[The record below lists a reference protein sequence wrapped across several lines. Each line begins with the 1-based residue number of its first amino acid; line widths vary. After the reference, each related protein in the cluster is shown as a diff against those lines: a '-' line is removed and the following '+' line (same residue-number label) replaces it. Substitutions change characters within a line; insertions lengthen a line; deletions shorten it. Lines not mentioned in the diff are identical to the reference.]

1 MKECASIVM
10 LYNEASYAETC
21 SIFMGKRPLPPLSV
35 LQTFCA
41 IAQTG
46 GFGRA
51 AEQIGQTQTAVSHQ
65 LAQLEGWIGG
75 RLFDRGRNGA
85 RLTPLGARLHSAIAG
100 TISDLE
106 AALYQ
111 ARANVSIR
119 SVTVSM
125 SPEFSSQWL
134 AARLPDF
141 CRRHPEIEVKVAV
154 GYQRPDFQPGGVDL
168 AIWLGRADAGLT
180 HEELLT
186 DEEFVV
192 SSPALSRQLP
202 PREAIRAAP
211 LLRYAGMRHTIL
223 DWQRWYE
230 QIVGSNDAAADAVF
244 DIARAVEEAPL
255 SESFTDMLDACRQGR
270 GFALVRSSLVARDL
284 AEKTLVRCFVEV
296 QPAAVGYNLLYPP
309 NALQNPAAALFRNW
323 LLSQIRS
330 TARA

>member
-1 MKECASIVM
+1 
-10 LYNEASYAETC
+10 
-21 SIFMGKRPLPPLSV
+21 MGKRPLPPLSV

-41 IAQTG
+41 IAETG

-51 AEQIGQTQTAVSHQ
+51 AERIGQTQTAISHQ

-85 RLTPLGARLHSAIAG
+85 RLTSLGARLHPAIAG
-100 TISDLE
+100 TIFELE

-111 ARANVSIR
+111 ARASVSVR
-119 SVTVSM
+119 SVAVSV

-141 CRRHPEIEVKVAV
+141 CQRHPKIEVKMAV
-154 GYQRPDFQPGGVDL
+154 GYQRPDFQPGGADL
-168 AIWLGRADAGLT
+168 AIWLGRAEAGLT
-180 HEELLT
+180 QEELLT

-192 SSPALSRQLP
+192 SSPELSERLP
-202 PREAIRAAP
+202 PREGIRAAP

-230 QIVGSNDAAADAVF
+230 QITGGNNDEATPRF

-255 SESFTDMLDACRQGR
+255 FDSFADMLEACRQGH

-296 QPAAVGYNLLYPP
+296 QPAAASYNLVYPP

-323 LLSQIRS
+323 LLSQVHS
-330 TARA
+330 